1 MTNLGKMA
9 DKEGLV
15 ELHIVLDMV
24 EKVMDKVK
32 DVKNEYKLDLL
43 MLVLMDQV

>member
-1 MTNLGKMA
+1 MV